1 MNLLDTLMSIFG
13 NSTNESELEDNHGP
27 RSGTE
32 TTDQDTHSV
41 SNPVKSNRE
50 GRVDTSKPE
59 AASQIAELLQ
69 DLGFDAD
76 SVRRS
81 YEKYYNYDIK
91 ESETIENYILQEDE
105 TFYNI
110 REDEPI
116 PVFDA
121 VHRFLR
127 SSTRGV
133 FSDWKYPEDVPQKSL
148 SAVLENYG
156 YEIRF
161 CANSGERVGRWGPDQ
176 SYYLDDG
183 ESFRIEL
190 LDRND
195 ERVDSFEF
203 AYPDTKYGHNRFDLL
218 VDEINEHLLADR
230 PFRFYE
236 LANTG
241 DNYSFLLLES
251 ETIEHLENKYGE
263 NVRIAGKTLIPEF
276 P

>member
-1 MNLLDTLMSIFG
+1 MNLLDRLMSIFG
-13 NSTNESELEDNHGP
+13 KSTNESELDDNHGP
-27 RSGTE
+27 RSETK
-32 TTDQDTHSV
+32 TTDRDTHSV
-41 SNPVKSNRE
+41 SKGVKSNRE
-50 GRVDTSKPE
+50 GSLDISKPE
-59 AASQIAELLQ
+59 AASQIADLLRH
-69 DLGFDAD
+69 LGFDAD

-81 YEKYYNYDIK
+81 YEQHYNYDIE
-91 ESETIENYILQEDE
+91 ESKTIENYILEEDE
-105 TFYNI
+105 TIYNI
-110 REDEPI
+110 RDGEPI
-116 PVFDA
+116 PLFTTT
-121 VHRFLR
+121 HTFLR

-156 YEIRF
+156 YKVRF
-161 CANSGERVGRWGPDQ
+161 YANSGERVGWRGPDQ

-190 LDRND
+190 LNRDD

-203 AYPDTKYGHNRFDLL
+203 SYPDTKYGHNRFDLL
-218 VDEINEHLLADR
+218 IDEINEHLLAGR

-251 ETIEHLENKYGE
+251 ETIQHLENEYGE
-263 NVRIAGKTLIPEF
+263 DVSIAGKTLIPEF

>member
-1 MNLLDTLMSIFG
+1 MNPLDRLMSIFG
-13 NSTNESELEDNHGP
+13 KSTNESELDDNHGP

-32 TTDQDTHSV
+32 TTHQNTHSV
-41 SNPVKSNRE
+41 SKPEKSNHE
-50 GRVDTSKPE
+50 GRLDTSKPE
-59 AASQIAELLQ
+59 AASRIADLLR

-81 YEKYYNYDIK
+81 YEQYYNCELE
-91 ESETIENYILQEDE
+91 ESKTIEDYILDEDE
-105 TFYNI
+105 TFYNV
-110 REDEPI
+110 REGEPV
-116 PVFDA
+116 PVYNT
-121 VHRFLR
+121 VHTFLR
-127 SSTRGV
+127 LSTRGV

-156 YEIRF
+156 YKIRF
-161 CANSGERVGRWGPDQ
+161 YANSGERVGWWGPDQ

-190 LDRND
+190 LDRDD

-203 AYPDTKYGHNRFDLL
+203 AYPDTKYGHNRFDLV
-218 VDEINEHLLADR
+218 VDEINEYLLADL

-236 LANTG
+236 LADTG

-251 ETIEHLENKYGE
+251 EIIEHLENKYGE
-263 NVRIAGKTLIPEF
+263 DVSIAGKTLISEF
-276 P
+276 A